1 MSSSTVIG
9 IVGGTGLYN
18 LDGLTEQRWMRVDSP
33 FGTPSDELLF
43 GKLGDQ
49 RVVFLPRHG
58 RGHRIPPHEINFLA
72 NIDALKRAGVTSI
85 VSVSAVGSLR
95 EDLPPGTFVLVDQM
109 IDRTLRK
116 PKTFFGTG
124 LVAHV
129 SMGHPT
135 CRRLIDHLH
144 GAGTSLGLS
153 IVKGGTYMVMEG
165 PQFSSMAE
173 SEFHRGLKC
182 DVIGM
187 TNMPEAKLAREAE
200 LCYATVAMVTDFDC
214 WHPDHD
220 HVQVADIVK
229 VLHANSDNARKL
241 LKEVIPRAGADAGPC
256 QHGCDRALEYA
267 VMTAPEARDPELVKK
282 LDAVAGRVIY
292 PGGRS
297 ESARLRLWP
306 GGVA

>member
-1 MSSSTVIG
+1 MSVIG
-9 IVGGTGLYN
+9 IVGGTGLYG
-18 LDGLTEQRWMRVDSP
+18 LEGLTDQKWVRVDSP
-33 FGTPSDELLF
+33 FGAPSDELLF
-43 GKLGDQ
+43 GRLGEH

-72 NIDALKRAGVTSI
+72 NIDALKRAGCTSVI
-85 VSVSAVGSLR
+85 SVSAVGSLKP
-95 EDLPPGTFVLVDQM
+95 ELEPGTFVIVDQL

-124 LVAHV
+124 FVAHV

-135 CRRLIDHLH
+135 CRRLVDKLAN
-144 GAGTSLGLS
+144 GASDLDLRA
-153 IVKGGTYMVMEG
+153 VKGGTYVVMEG

-173 SEFHRGLKC
+173 SELHRGWGA

-220 HVQVADIVK
+220 HVTVADVVK
-229 VLHANSDNARKL
+229 VMHTNSANARKL
-241 LKEVIPRAGADAGPC
+241 LQHVIPTAAADVGACPY
-256 QHGCDRALEYA
+256 GCDRALEYA
-267 VMTAPEARDPELVKK
+267 VLTAPEARDPAVTKR
-282 LDAVAGRVIY
+282 LDAVAGRILGVKPTT
-292 PGGRS
+292 PGG
-297 ESARLRLWP
+297 A
-306 GGVA
+306 A